1 MYTSR
6 NYSPSQ
12 ATRRTGGIEAYRDLS
27 LPRQESARLE
37 ATDVKNFVTLCG
49 TKFRALDESECF
61 PKELAETN
69 HRILSAFIMTSQG
82 VARDPKVVALAT
94 GTKCILEKYL
104 TESRDGSTINDCHAE
119 IVCRRA
125 LIRFLYSQLL
135 KALESNEPDESIF
148 ERKLKDTF
156 VLREGIHFHLYIS
169 RSPCGDSLYRKSPG
183 HLRVKEERIPN
194 TVKLSGSAKHHGFTC
209 TMSCSDKLLRW
220 NVLGIQGALLS
231 NFISPIYC
239 TSIIIGD
246 QFQSKRMKR
255 AVSERLFGTS
265 DSLQPQ
271 LYDGTMLEA
280 QKAIRAQL
288 SKNKPQKASKRKASK
303 WSVNWV
309 KDFDFEIVKAR
320 TGKPFAAKMSRL
332 CKCKLAEQFVK
343 VWEKVYGK
351 QGNREHTDTL

>member
-1 MYTSR
+1 MHF
-6 NYSPSQ
+6 
-12 ATRRTGGIEAYRDLS
+12 G
-27 LPRQESARLE
+27 
-37 ATDVKNFVTLCG
+37 KN
-49 TKFRALDESECF
+49 
-61 PKELAETN
+61 
-69 HRILSAFIMTSQG
+69 
-82 VARDPKVVALAT
+82 
-94 GTKCILEKYL
+94 L

-135 KALESNEPDESIF
+135 KALKSNKSIF
-148 ERKLKDTF
+148 ERKSKDTF
-156 VLREGIHFHLYIS
+156 VLRKGIHFHLYIS
-169 RSPCGDSLYRKSPG
+169 RSPCGDSLYSESPG

-209 TMSCSDKLLRW
+209 TMPCSDKLLRW

-246 QFQSKRMKR
+246 QFQRECMKR

-271 LYDGTMLEA
+271 LYDGTRLEA
-280 QKAIRAQL
+280 QEAIRAQL
-288 SKNKPQKASKRKASK
+288 SKNKPRKASK

-309 KDFDFEIVKAR
+309 KDFDSEIVKAK
-320 TGKPFAAKMSRL
+320 TGKKFAVKTSRL
-332 CKCKLAEQFVK
+332 CKYKLAEQFVLIWKK
-343 VWEKVYGK
+343 VNGTA
-351 QGNREHTDTL
+351 QGTNKSYTL